1 MSTEAINQQLAIGG
15 DLPVR
20 RIGYGTMQL
29 TGPGVWDWPT
39 NRDDAVAV
47 IRLAVELGVT
57 LIDTAD
63 VYGPYVTDALIREAL
78 HPYRNDVVIATKVG
92 FTRQGPNQWIPL
104 GRPEYLRQQTELSL
118 RNLGLERIDLLQLHR
133 VDPTV
138 PLEDQV
144 GELKALQQ
152 EGKIRH
158 IGLSEVTVEQIEQA
172 RAVAEIVTVQNR
184 YNLGFRDFEN
194 VLDYAAAN
202 GIGFIPWFPLDTG
215 NLTTADAVVRVASET
230 GSTPAQVA
238 IAWLLKR
245 SDVMLPIPGTSSQQH
260 LRENLGAEEIT
271 LTDEQFAS
279 LHG

>member
-1 MSTEAINQQLAIGG
+1 
-15 DLPVR
+15 
-20 RIGYGTMQL
+20 MQP
-29 TGPGVWDWPT
+29 TGP
-39 NRDDAVAV
+39 
-47 IRLAVELGVT
+47 
-57 LIDTAD
+57 
-63 VYGPYVTDALIREAL
+63 
-78 HPYRNDVVIATKVG
+78 
-92 FTRQGPNQWIPL
+92 
-104 GRPEYLRQQTELSL
+104 
-118 RNLGLERIDLLQLHR
+118 
-133 VDPTV
+133 
-138 PLEDQV
+138 
-144 GELKALQQ
+144 
-152 EGKIRH
+152 
-158 IGLSEVTVEQIEQA
+158 A
-172 RAVAEIVTVQNR
+172 RAEIVTVQNR